1 MKYVIIAILLYLAYL
16 FIKRFLYSA
25 SRKNSVQPKQGNDR
39 RTRKIDVNSIQDAEF
54 REVKDE

>member
-16 FIKRFLYSA
+16 FIKRFLFNA
-25 SRKNSVQPKQGNDR
+25 SRRSQQPPKTGNDR

-54 REVKDE
+54 REVKEE

>member
-25 SRKNSVQPKQGNDR
+25 SRRNQQPPKQGNDR
-39 RTRKIDVNSIQDAEF
+39 RTRKIDVDRIQDAEF
-54 REVKDE
+54 REVKEE

>member
-25 SRKNSVQPKQGNDR
+25 SRKSQQPTKQGNDR
-39 RTRKIDVNSIQDAEF
+39 RSRKIDTDSIQDAEF